1 MDKDYDFDLL
11 VSEEE
16 FKKNKEIE
24 RERER
29 NRTKSCEKDNK
40 KQDNIITV
48 MILLF
53 VAMII
58 FLTMFLSIKKFDMNA
73 NMCDNEKGYT
83 CSYYE
88 VLKSV
93 K

>member
-1 MDKDYDFDLL
+1 MNKDYDFDLL

-24 RERER
+24 REKK
-29 NRTKSCEKDNK
+29 RTKSCEKDKK

-48 MILLF
+48 MLLLF
-53 VAMII
+53 ITMII

-73 NMCDNEKGYT
+73 NMCDIEKGYT

-93 K
+93 R

>member
-1 MDKDYDFDLL
+1 MNKDYDFDLL

-24 RERER
+24 RERKII
-29 NRTKSCEKDNK
+29 KSCEKDKK

-48 MILLF
+48 MLLLF

-58 FLTMFLSIKKFDMNA
+58 FLTIFLSIKKFDMNA

>member
-1 MDKDYDFDLL
+1 MNKDYDFDLL

-24 RERER
+24 RERKII
-29 NRTKSCEKDNK
+29 KSCEKDKK

-48 MILLF
+48 MLLLF

-58 FLTMFLSIKKFDMNA
+58 FLTIFLSIKKFDMNA

-83 CSYYE
+83 CPYYE